1 MYTERFLRDRRGV
14 SLEPGEYARLEASI
28 DRVETIDA
36 RRIIARAGD
45 WLDQS
50 TLLVEGI
57 MSRYLDD
64 RNGLRQLVAIHLP
77 GDFVDL
83 HAYPLKRLDHDVG
96 TMTAATVAIVPHQA
110 LDAITAEMPDLT
122 RKLWF
127 ATLLDAA
134 IHRAWLFRLG
144 RLDALGRVAHFLCET
159 NVRLQSVGLSD
170 GRRFALALTQA
181 DIGEICGLTTVHV
194 NRVLR
199 QLREEGLCLVRSG
212 TVEIGDPLALARRGQ
227 FDPSYLYIEGA
238 DTAGM
243 AVQRKRG

>member
-1 MYTERFLRDRRGV
+1 M
-14 SLEPGEYARLEASI
+14 
-28 DRVETIDA
+28 
-36 RRIIARAGD
+36 
-45 WLDQS
+45 
-50 TLLVEGI
+50 
-57 MSRYLDD
+57 
-64 RNGLRQLVAIHLP
+64 
-77 GDFVDL
+77 
-83 HAYPLKRLDHDVG
+83 
-96 TMTAATVAIVPHQA
+96 
-110 LDAITAEMPDLT
+110 
-122 RKLWF
+122 
-127 ATLLDAA
+127 
-134 IHRAWLFRLG
+134 
-144 RLDALGRVAHFLCET
+144 
-159 NVRLQSVGLSD
+159 GLSD